1 MGEDQLEVT
10 IREAQNGWVVELNRE
25 GETMEYI
32 FTRPNPA
39 INLVRKVMKGEVD
52 PFNATFES
60 FPHVFEDEAELKR
73 AENESD
79 TLGVKIHP

>member
-52 PFNATFES
+52 PFNEG
-60 FPHVFEDEAELKR
+60 ENDEQF
-73 AENESD
+73 D
-79 TLGVKIHP
+79 TSSS